1 LDIDVNKC
9 GQVLRNLVSNA
20 LKFTPAGGT
29 VKLVCTLLTSLGEPL
44 TEIHDS
50 LADQDAVHFRFE
62 VFDTGPGMSVV
73 SASEL
78 FLHAVVLRSLT
89 DIDGYHCFQENQQK
103 LFNNIVQFDA
113 VELQGGGGSGLGLW
127 SEYNTMPCRA
137 MYHCS

>member
-1 LDIDVNKC
+1 MQARRSEIDFQVLYPPLLDCAHLNIDVNKC

-44 TEIHDS
+44 TVIDDS

-62 VFDTGPGMSVV
+62 VHDTGPGISAV

-78 FLHAVVLRSLT
+78 FFSHFCASLAILALMVTMFSGKPTKAVQ
-89 DIDGYHCFQENQQK
+89 D
-103 LFNNIVQFDA
+103 
-113 VELQGGGGSGLGLW
+113 
-127 SEYNTMPCRA
+127 
-137 MYHCS
+137 HCSI